1 MFIPS
6 FHFCRR
12 ICFLA
17 ATLSVCLYAP
27 AQSALGPLLQTAAPA
42 SSTSK
47 AAADSLKRETPY
59 GTVFGFLEAA
69 QSGDYT
75 IAAQYLQMTPARRQS
90 DGEALAQKLKFV
102 MDHAF
107 AGSLAHVSAQ
117 PEGTPQEGVPLDH
130 QNLGTMSSGDAEA
143 ELELVRV
150 SDPNSGKIWLIAS
163 DTLAKVPELYDQVE
177 ARQMETRLPAWVV
190 KHQLAGMALW
200 QWFAL
205 ALMIPVAAGAGWL
218 LLVILGFPLH
228 WLAKRHGQPELVQ
241 WRSVSGPAW
250 LLAGT
255 AAHRI
260 FAGYLGMPLL
270 QRHYYEQATAVA
282 GIIGANW
289 ILWRV
294 IRWSLQRV
302 RNRALMHGNSGTGS
316 LMLLG
321 ERIIKAMVF
330 VMAVFLVLSVLGF
343 NMSTALA
350 GLGIGGLAIGFG
362 AQQTIANLFGGVSVL
377 GDEVIR
383 VGDVCRFGDRTGT
396 VEDIGLRSTRVRTE
410 ERTLLA
416 IPNGTVAT
424 INVENLSRRDKI
436 LFKTVLGLHL
446 DTSADHL
453 RYVLA
458 EIRGVLEK
466 HPKVEKSTIRVRLTE
481 LASASINVELVC
493 YIMTRDFNEFAE
505 AREQLLLNIMNFV
518 EDSGTTLASPSQTLY
533 LNQDSSIDKNRTSEA
548 ARKFAESLGAN
559 QATATD
565 GKPTPGKVA
574 RRGD

>member
-130 QNLGTMSSGDAEA
+130 QNLGMMSSGDAEA

-205 ALMIPVAAGAGWL
+205 ALMIPVAAGAG
-218 LLVILGFPLH
+218 
-228 WLAKRHGQPELVQ
+228 AR
-241 WRSVSGPAW
+241 
-250 LLAGT
+250 GT
-255 AAHRI
+255 A
-260 FAGYLGMPLL
+260 
-270 QRHYYEQATAVA
+270 
-282 GIIGANW
+282 
-289 ILWRV
+289 
-294 IRWSLQRV
+294 
-302 RNRALMHGNSGTGS
+302 
-316 LMLLG
+316 
-321 ERIIKAMVF
+321 
-330 VMAVFLVLSVLGF
+330 
-343 NMSTALA
+343 
-350 GLGIGGLAIGFG
+350 
-362 AQQTIANLFGGVSVL
+362 
-377 GDEVIR
+377 
-383 VGDVCRFGDRTGT
+383 
-396 VEDIGLRSTRVRTE
+396 
-410 ERTLLA
+410 
-416 IPNGTVAT
+416 
-424 INVENLSRRDKI
+424 
-436 LFKTVLGLHL
+436 
-446 DTSADHL
+446 
-453 RYVLA
+453 
-458 EIRGVLEK
+458 
-466 HPKVEKSTIRVRLTE
+466 
-481 LASASINVELVC
+481 
-493 YIMTRDFNEFAE
+493 
-505 AREQLLLNIMNFV
+505 
-518 EDSGTTLASPSQTLY
+518 
-533 LNQDSSIDKNRTSEA
+533 
-548 ARKFAESLGAN
+548 
-559 QATATD
+559 
-565 GKPTPGKVA
+565 
-574 RRGD
+574 